1 MSRIEDV
8 IIVKKNIIPDERGS
22 IMHMLKSTDKEFI
35 KFGEVYFSTA
45 YPNVIKGWHLH
56 KKQTQNYVVVEGMI
70 KLVLLDKREKS
81 KTYGLLEEHYLG
93 DLNYSLCQIPPGV
106 ANGYKVIGNKKAII
120 CNCSDLVHEQD
131 EMIRYS
137 PFDKSFSDYNW
148 EIVHR

>member
-1 MSRIEDV
+1 MPEIEGV
-8 IIVKKNIIPDERGS
+8 NIKQLRKIPDERGS
-22 IMHMLKSTDKEFI
+22 IMHMIRVDDENFE

-120 CNCSDLVHEQD
+120 CNCSDLVHEQN

-137 PFDKSFSDYNW
+137 PFDKSFSDYSW